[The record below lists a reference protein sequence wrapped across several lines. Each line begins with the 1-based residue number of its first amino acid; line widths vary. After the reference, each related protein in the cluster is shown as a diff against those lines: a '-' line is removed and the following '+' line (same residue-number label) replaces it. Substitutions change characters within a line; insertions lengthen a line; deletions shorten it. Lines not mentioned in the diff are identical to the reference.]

1 MSIKLIMES
10 WRKLLAEETA
20 VSNLNLVPVPG
31 AIDQDGFWYST
42 QDVEPPGAS
51 SVDQTPWFLGARSQ
65 GYPSKG
71 PLQGKKV
78 WEYFGRMPENEL
90 EFIMM
95 NAIMSK
101 DNVLGKKNPE
111 QLVAQNKELASDP
124 SKAVERMKGIKA
136 QRAAKEE
143 QKQATF
149 IQQLAA
155 YIKEKLPNVKFDP
168 RNPGLA
174 FGEIRQRANKRIEPP
189 AGLFSGKCRI
199 VDGDGMSRFV
209 FDPEICYN
217 ANNLDVFKALID
229 AAAGT
234 GPQIATPAAAGV
246 TPGKAATAPGQKPPV
261 TSKSPTGIKPV

>member
-1 MSIKLIMES
+1 MNIGLSFSTNTDNFKNELQDQNNIKQIIVDTPFNTKNFSVEA
-10 WRKLLAEETA
+10 KANVEK
-20 VSNLNLVPVPG
+20 
-31 AIDQDGFWYST
+31 AIQEKDQ
-42 QDVEPPGAS
+42 AS
-51 SVDQTPWFLGARSQ
+51 VVVDQLKFE
-65 GYPSKG
+65 
-71 PLQGKKV
+71 LQT
-78 WEYFGRMPENEL
+78 
-90 EFIMM
+90 
-95 NAIMSK
+95 
-101 DNVLGKKNPE
+101 
-111 QLVAQNKELASDP
+111 
-124 SKAVERMKGIKA
+124 
-136 QRAAKEE
+136 AKEE